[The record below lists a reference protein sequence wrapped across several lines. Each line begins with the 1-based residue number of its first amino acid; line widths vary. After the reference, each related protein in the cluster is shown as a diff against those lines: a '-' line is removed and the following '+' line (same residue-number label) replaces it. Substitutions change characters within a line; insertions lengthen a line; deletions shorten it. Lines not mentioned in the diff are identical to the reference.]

1 MGKRFSGPG
10 VIVADVNARRA
21 TDRITVVAAVIACL
35 AFVVG
40 LSDVA
45 LSPWN
50 PGPSAPAPP
59 VRASARDARLTVR
72 VGARASGRCKPA
84 ADGGTA
90 PGCTPAPLEG
100 ATVRIFWEQRGRYY
114 LAGSGRTDAAGRV
127 VVDHLPRGATWVVA
141 DAPGRARSSTRLVL
155 GGEERTAEVTLPVAH
170 KLTVSVRD
178 DKGQALPRATVL
190 VTAADPLPFG
200 ALTGLDGAAHLT
212 RLGAAPWVVK
222 VSARG
227 YESVTRPD
235 VTNDLTITL
244 RRLGSLE
251 VRVETTTGSPV
262 ADASVIIAGSNLW
275 PARRATTDGKG
286 SARIAGLLAGT
297 YDLKAEK
304 GKLVSDTLV
313 GVELERGQHQTL
325 VLRVYEGRVVTAVVT
340 DGAGDHPVVVPD
352 ADVVLVESGIS
363 SFPIRGRTGADGTV
377 TLGPLAPGPAM
388 LAARADDFVPHS
400 GVPVPE
406 PLDGPVQIPL
416 LKGATLEGSVVDA
429 KGDPVDGATIEIIGT
444 DMQGFPVS
452 ETPMLMSFRR
462 RHFEWALPGPV
473 PLIPAGELGVMPG
486 PVPPIPPVGGV
497 AALPST
503 ANAAGDDKDSD
514 ENAIAPWVTGFD
526 GTFTAHPVTPGRMRA
541 LVRHPAY
548 VEAVS
553 DAVTLAPGGKATV
566 KIVLLAGGALEGR
579 VIDDDDQPVGGARV
593 DLTAVKGTRQ
603 ETTITAEDGTFAF
616 AAVPD
621 EVQLSLAR
629 PEDLSRIVMK
639 KTIKVKEGEHK
650 EIEIQLPAPRDAV
663 EIKVTDDEDQPVDA
677 AQVTVLSLE
686 PDTPLRRTL
695 FTTADGSLS
704 VPDAKGLA
712 LRVLVEAPGW
722 ARTAVTTDE
731 APAELA
737 VKLSHGVLVHGTVT
751 GVRGHQYLQGA
762 SVTLVA
768 DGMRKS
774 ALTDSEGGYTLR
786 DVTPGPVRLVVSH
799 PEYATRSIDA
809 KVERTGRSDR
819 PFELPGVD
827 LSPPA
832 TVEGTVVD
840 AKGQPVAGARVAVG
854 VAPAYLPAGALP
866 PGMAVSDTHGH
877 FKLEGVDPG
886 KVDLGAYAADVG
898 RGRARGVQVD
908 PERPTT
914 GVTIRLSP
922 GADDDE
928 PASGGSI
935 AVTLGARG
943 AGESLEV
950 VIVQVADAS
959 EAEHAGLRAGDVI
972 TAVDGVPPRSMRDAR
987 IRLSG
992 PVGSDVLI
1000 DLARGDKTKRLRVVR
1015 EQVRR

>member
-1 MGKRFSGPG
+1 MRQ
-10 VIVADVNARRA
+10 V
-21 TDRITVVAAVIACL
+21 TDRIIAVVAVIACL

-40 LSDVA
+40 LFDVA
-45 LSPWN
+45 LFPHVT
-50 PGPSAPAPP
+50 GPSAPAPP
-59 VRASARDARLTVR
+59 VKVSERDAQLTVQ
-72 VGARASGRCKPA
+72 VVARPTGRCAPA
-84 ADGGTA
+84 PDGGTA
-90 PGCTPAPLEG
+90 PGCRPSPLEG
-100 ATVRIFWEQRGRYY
+100 ATVRVFWERRGRYY
-114 LAGSGRTDAAGRV
+114 LAGSGRTDAAGRARIG
-127 VVDHLPRGATWVVA
+127 HLPRGATWIVA
-141 DAPGRARSSTRLVL
+141 DAPGHARSSTRLVL
-155 GGEERTAEVTLPVAH
+155 GGEPRTAEVTLPLAH
-170 KLTVSVRD
+170 KLTVNVRND
-178 DKGQALPRATVL
+178 QGQPLPHATVL
-190 VTAADPLPFG
+190 VTASDPLPFG
-200 ALTGLDGAAHLT
+200 ALTGADGAAHLT

-235 VTNDLTITL
+235 VRADLTVTL

-251 VRVETTTGSPV
+251 VQVETMTGTPV

-304 GKLVSDTLV
+304 GQLVSDTLV
-313 GVELERGQHQTL
+313 GVELKRGQHQTL
-325 VLRVYEGRVVTAVVT
+325 VLRVHAGRMVTAVVT

-388 LAARADDFVPHS
+388 LAARADGFVPHS
-400 GVPVPE
+400 GVPVPDQ
-406 PLDGPVQIPL
+406 LDGPVQIPL
-416 LKGATLEGSVVDA
+416 LKGATLAGTVVDG
-429 KGDPVDGATIEIIGT
+429 KGNPIDGASIEIIGT

-462 RHFEWALPGPV
+462 RHFAWALPGPV

-497 AALPST
+497 AAAAATP
-503 ANAAGDDKDSD
+503 NAPADDDSSD
-514 ENAIAPWVTGFD
+514 SAIAPWVTGFD

-541 LVRHPAY
+541 LVRHPSY

-553 DAVTLAPGGKATV
+553 DAVTLSPGGKATV
-566 KIVLLAGGALEGR
+566 KVVLHAGGTLEGR

-593 DLTAVKGTRQ
+593 DLTAVRGTRQ
-603 ETTITAEDGTFAF
+603 ETTITADDGTFAF

-629 PEDLSRIVMK
+629 PDELSRIVMK

-650 EIEIQLPAPRDAV
+650 KIEIQLPAKRDAV
-663 EIKVTDDEDQPVDA
+663 QIKVSDDDDQPVDA

-695 FTTADGSLS
+695 FTTADGTVS
-704 VPDAKGLA
+704 VPDAKGLS
-712 LRVLVEAPGW
+712 LRVLAEAPGW
-722 ARTAVTTDE
+722 ARASVTTDA
-731 APAELA
+731 APAELE
-737 VKLSHGVLVHGTVT
+737 VKLRHGVLVHGTVT
-751 GVRGHQYLQGA
+751 AVRGHQYLAGA
-762 SVTLVA
+762 SVTIVA

-774 ALTDSEGGYTLR
+774 ALTDSDGGYTLH

-799 PEYATRSIDA
+799 PEYATRSLDA
-809 KVERTGRSDR
+809 KVKRTGRADR
-819 PFELPGVD
+819 PFELPAVD
-827 LSPPA
+827 LSQPA

-840 AKGQPVAGARVAVG
+840 DKGKPVAGARVAVG

-866 PGMAVSDTHGH
+866 PGMAVTDTKGH

-898 RGRARGVQVD
+898 RGRARGVAVD
-908 PERPTT
+908 PDRPTK
-914 GVTIRLSP
+914 GVTIKLVP
-922 GADDDE
+922 GASDDE
-928 PASGGSI
+928 PASGGSV

-943 AGESLEV
+943 SGDSLQV

-959 EAEHAGLRAGDVI
+959 EAERAGLRPGDVI
-972 TAVDGVPPRSMRDAR
+972 TSVDGVAPKTMRDAR
-987 IRLSG
+987 LRLSG
-992 PVGSDVLI
+992 PVGSDVLVDI
-1000 DLARGDKTKRLRVVR
+1000 QHGDQTRRLQLVR